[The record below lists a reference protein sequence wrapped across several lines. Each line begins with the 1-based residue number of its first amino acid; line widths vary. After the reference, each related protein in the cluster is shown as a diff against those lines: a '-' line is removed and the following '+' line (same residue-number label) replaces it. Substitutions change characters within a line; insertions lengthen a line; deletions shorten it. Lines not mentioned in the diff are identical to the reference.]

1 VSQDPFAVPNPLV
14 LFAVV
19 VLSAAGLVA
28 LLAYA
33 RLTLRRARGP
43 KPAPG
48 AVWRCVASLVA
59 AVALGV
65 YIWGALHLVMDESA
79 ADQAC
84 KTAVGPAQAG
94 QVDGYRTSLVPLRFG
109 CHVAGKGTVEGAI
122 PGHVNSVVAI
132 TAILAGATALVALF
146 VSAHHKS
153 PDQTSTGN

>member
-1 VSQDPFAVPNPLV
+1 MSQDPFAVPNPLV

-19 VLSAAGLVA
+19 SLSAAGLVA

-43 KPAPG
+43 GPAPG
-48 AVWRCVASLVA
+48 AGWRCVAALVA

-84 KTAVGPAQAG
+84 KTAVGPAHAG
-94 QVDGYRTSLVPLRFG
+94 KVDAYRTSLVPR
-109 CHVAGKGTVEGAI
+109 VPAVTSQARGTVEARF
-122 PGHVNSVVAI
+122 PAMH
-132 TAILAGATALVALF
+132 LF
-146 VSAHHKS
+146 W
-153 PDQTSTGN
+153 P

>member
-19 VLSAAGLVA
+19 SLSAAGFVA

-33 RLTLRRARGP
+33 RLTLKRARGP
-43 KPAPG
+43 EPAPG
-48 AVWRCVASLVA
+48 AVWRCVAALVA

-84 KTAVGPAQAG
+84 KTAVGPAHAAT
-94 QVDGYRTSLVPLRFG
+94 VDAYRTSLVPLRFG
-109 CHVAGKGTVEGAI
+109 CHVAGAGTVEGAI
-122 PGHVNSVVAI
+122 PRHVNSVLAI
-132 TAILAGATALVALF
+132 AAILAGAMTLIALF

-153 PDQTSTGN
+153 PDQASTGN